1 MIFKSYLVEQNIDI
15 LKNNIVLFYGENIGI
30 IEDFKEKL
38 IFKNQNSEIIK
49 LNQDQI
55 LKNENILFN
64 EIQNNSLFGNSKI
77 FFIQDVND
85 KFFKIT
91 EEILSILKDNK
102 IFLFANILEK
112 NSKLRNFF
120 EKEKKVSIVPC
131 YQDTQLNIKKLIYE
145 KLKNFSGITPEVMN
159 ILIESC
165 GNDRAKLKNEIIKI
179 KTFFH
184 DKKIVVKFLPQLL
197 NINENN
203 DFNAIKDAAI
213 NGDKVTTNNLLSNT
227 TLDTEKLVLYLAIIN
242 QRLEKIKLL
251 KTFNEMSVED
261 AIVKIKPPIFWKDK
275 PILLQQTKSWTEEKL
290 SLALKK
296 SYEIE
301 LISKSKSYI
310 DKQITIKKFIV
321 DICNLANAA

>member
-38 IFKNQNSEIIK
+38 IFKNKNSEIIK

-275 PILLQQTKSWTEEKL
+275 PILLQQTKSWTD
-290 SLALKK
+290 K
-296 SYEIE
+296 S
-301 LISKSKSYI
+301 
-310 DKQITIKKFIV
+310 
-321 DICNLANAA
+321 